1 MIDQNKVIKNKR
13 DYDLSEEKWQLV
25 VDNMKLVDMVF
36 RFFSSKFPSANE
48 DMDDYIE
55 AGTWGLIHAA
65 RNFDKTR
72 NVKFIT
78 YAFKAMRRDMARVFA
93 INQKRKARFVSREA
107 MAEKYNEDD
116 SASDQFV
123 PVVESNILEDLIGK
137 EKIKAMMAII
147 KEAPDKYKK
156 VIKKRFFENKT
167 FDVMGKELSVTR
179 EMARL
184 YCKDAI
190 KYVSTKFKSKYGD

>member
-25 VDNMKLVDMVF
+25 VDNIKLVDMVF
-36 RFFSSKFPSANE
+36 RYFSSKFPSANE
-48 DMDDYIE
+48 DIDDYIE

-65 RNFDKTR
+65 RNFDSSR
-72 NVKFIT
+72 NVKFVT
-78 YAFKAMRRDMARVFA
+78 YAFKAIRRDMSRVFNA
-93 INQKRKARFVSREA
+93 NKKRKERFVSREA
-107 MAEKYNEDD
+107 MVDNYDEGDNT
-116 SASDQFV
+116 SDQFV
-123 PVVESNILEDLIGK
+123 PVVESNILEDLIGQ
-137 EKIKAMMAII
+137 ERIDAIMSII
-147 KEAPDKYKK
+147 KKAPDKYKK

-167 FDVMGKELSVTR
+167 FDVIGKELGVTR

-190 KYVSTKFKSKYGD
+190 DYVSQKIKINYGD